1 VLTAGSLVRGAYA
14 CLGIVQGGMLPLLLP
29 LLLPLSAGGTSDGS
43 SSIGDIR
50 FVLAP
55 PDARSIMPPW
65 MRQSA

>member
-29 LLLPLSAGGTSDGS
+29 LSAGGTSDGS

-55 PDARSIMPPW
+55 LDAASIMPPW